1 MSKIIRKTTQKHL
14 NDNITCMYRD
24 EHLRAI
30 DNALLRVK
38 DKIEQKIKEEAARVK
53 LLSIRGL

>member
-1 MSKIIRKTTQKHL
+1 
-14 NDNITCMYRD
+14 MYRD

-53 LLSIRGL
+53 LLSIRGLWVAMNEQKVYK